1 MWPWASRW
9 WLALWPTPR
18 SAWSSGSTTA
28 VAPRSSSRAS
38 PRSGS
43 GPLSS
48 PASSANW
55 RSPAVAPIPDAAA
68 RANSTVPASG
78 SRPSLQAIRAAR
90 STRIGSSVKERLEEA
105 RRAADSR
112 SPRPPVGSSGVP
124 PSSGTAIE
132 LTVKSRSRRSRS
144 IESPRNAATSSFQL
158 PSRAITR
165 QVSNSSESS
174 NGWPSDSSA
183 IRRAAAATS
192 PSKARST
199 SVTSLPSAASR
210 TAPPTIQARSETS
223 RRPERATS
231 TAGASPKTSSIRV
244 R

>member
-1 MWPWASRW
+1 M
-9 WLALWPTPR
+9 
-18 SAWSSGSTTA
+18 
-28 VAPRSSSRAS
+28 
-38 PRSGS
+38 
-43 GPLSS
+43 
-48 PASSANW
+48 
-55 RSPAVAPIPDAAA
+55 
-68 RANSTVPASG
+68 
-78 SRPSLQAIRAAR
+78 QAIRAAR

-244 R
+244 RYVGVPIGRVIDPRSRPVGPRHPRRDRAGDLVVDRRQRHRQLLGGDLVAALRPDQDHGITGLDGRLRA